1 MRDFVVQI
9 WPLTKDQLN
18 FLYKKVLKFIVE
30 DSQPFYILESK
41 SFKELLLLL
50 HLFFELLTDKVLEN
64 LLNNMFKAGQT
75 QLKDIFEKVEKISL
89 TTDFWT
95 SRGQQK
101 YIGVTAYWISNDF
114 NLKKAFLTL
123 QHTIHYSHTSEVI
136 KEKLKDIIGSR
147 NIYTGIN

>member
-114 NLKKAFLTL
+114 NLNILFIIL
-123 QHTIHYSHTSEVI
+123 IHL
-136 KEKLKDIIGSR
+136 KL
-147 NIYTGIN
+147 